1 MADTAVSSQEES
13 STLLVG
19 VGKAVSAM
27 SSKEIKDALEK
38 GDNTAR
44 ASALMAVIRLHVNG
58 EPQNHLI
65 MSVIRYITPID
76 DHLIKKLVLYF
87 WEVVDKRDA
96 DGNLLS
102 VIILICS
109 FLRNDLLH
117 PNEYVRGLTLRFLC
131 KVNEVEL
138 IEPLVSAV
146 VQNLSHKVAYVRR
159 HAVLAAHSI
168 FKKFPKLLP
177 DAPELVEAAIRNES
191 DVSTCRNGLDFLAA
205 FAPERAASYL
215 SAFRD
220 SHTLSTVDGPFLMSV
235 VEFCRQMIRAN
246 PYEKARYVPVLFSV
260 LQSRSP
266 AVRYQCATTLLSLSS
281 SPTAIR
287 QATLTYVD
295 IIKSHSDNSVRL
307 IVVEQLNHMR
317 GAYLYALQDSLLD
330 ILSVL
335 QDGTM
340 TIRERVIELAVEL
353 VTRRNAETFM
363 QAMKKEL
370 LRASRMDSEVEDSNV
385 AMAYRL
391 LVVKA
396 MNAALAR
403 HPPSAPSMLP
413 VLLDYV
419 CDTSTTSKE
428 VITLIKEVLL
438 SQPELRRETMRNVA
452 GIFSMMTSS
461 PVIRTALWMFG
472 AYASSVDEVLLA
484 LRTLKE
490 AVGTLPFEAPKPVAV
505 DAANLTTAAA
515 AAAASNNADAQSK
528 MRAVTTVREDGTY
541 VTTYTATAAAT
552 PAATAANGAGADG
565 DSADASSSGLRVAL
579 LKGDYFLAAA
589 LSSTLAKLVVQLFTT
604 DAKAAVD
611 AATRNAAQSDAL
623 AILREVLRYGTDAD
637 APHPIDADTHE
648 HLRMNIS
655 LLSSPQTTFMIDV
668 LHASTDA
675 LGRAELRAAKESGKA
690 DGGRAASAAAAAAT
704 QLNAIDAPITFSQLS
719 EGKDA
724 VFELE
729 AAAEGPGAGA
739 KEESSERKAQLF
751 LKRLEDTMALSGFND
766 PVYCEASIT
775 VHQFDVSVDWLLV
788 NCTSKQL
795 ANLTIELV
803 SLGGM
808 KLCERPQTYTLN
820 PHETLAVRTSLK
832 VGATETGV
840 IYGTVLYDAPNNQR
854 CSFILNDIHVDIL
867 NYIHPGRCSSAEFR
881 EKWGAFDWENKIAVS
896 TTKRDLPGF
905 VRFIVQELNMRLLE
919 PYEVE
924 QQEEVDPELDLLP
937 ADEDEKCGY
946 VSCNLYAQTAFG
958 EDALANVSV
967 ESDGKGLV
975 SGVIRIRSNTQTI
988 AYGIGEKLNMLQKSG
1003 RL

>member
-1 MADTAVSSQEES
+1 MAETTVSSQEES
-13 STLLVG
+13 STLLVS
-19 VGKAVSAM
+19 VGKTVSAM
-27 SSKEIKDALEK
+27 SSKEIKIALEK

-44 ASALMAVIRLHVNG
+44 ANALMAIICLHVNG
-58 EPQNHLI
+58 EPQNYLI

-87 WEVVDKRDA
+87 WEVIDKRDA
-96 DGNLLS
+96 NGNLLS

-159 HAVLAAHSI
+159 NAVLTVHYI
-168 FKKFPKLLP
+168 FKKFPQLLP
-177 DAPELVEAAIRNES
+177 DAPELVESAMRTET

-215 SAFRD
+215 NDFRD
-220 SHTLSTVDGPFLMSV
+220 SHTLSAVDGPFLMSV

-260 LQSRSP
+260 LQSKSA
-266 AVRYQCATTLLSLSS
+266 AVRYQCATTLLSFSS

-295 IIKSHSDNSVRL
+295 IIKVHSDNSVRL
-307 IVVEQLNHMR
+307 IAVEQLNQMR
-317 GAYLYALQDSLLD
+317 RSYLYVLQDSLLD

-370 LRASRMDSEVEDSNV
+370 LRANRTDFEVEDANG
-385 AMAYRL
+385 AMSYRL
-391 LVVKA
+391 LIIKA
-396 MNAALAR
+396 INTALLR

-413 VLLDYV
+413 VLLDYL
-419 CDTSTTSKE
+419 CDTTSTSKE

-438 SQPELRRETMRNVA
+438 SQPELRRDTMKKLSD
-452 GIFSMMTSS
+452 IFPMMTSV
-461 PVIRTALWMFG
+461 PVMRTALWMFG
-472 AYASSVDEVLLA
+472 AYASSADEVLQA
-484 LRTLKE
+484 LSMLKNVV
-490 AVGTLPFEAPKPVAV
+490 APLPLETPKPAAL
-505 DAANLTTAAA
+505 DAATLTTAA
-515 AAAASNNADAQSK
+515 NNNTSPQPN
-528 MRAVTTVREDGTY
+528 MRAVTKVLEDGTY
-541 VTTYTATAAAT
+541 VTTYTTATPT
-552 PAATAANGAGADG
+552 PAATAANGHGEDG
-565 DSADASSSGLRVAL
+565 SLDVSSSGLRMAL
-579 LKGDYFLAAA
+579 LRGEYFLASAF
-589 LSSTLAKLVVQLFTT
+589 SSTLTKLVVQLFTEE
-604 DAKAAVD
+604 AKGAVD
-611 AATRNAAQSDAL
+611 EATRNAAQSDAL
-623 AILREVLRYGTDAD
+623 AILREILRYGAEAD
-637 APHPIDADTHE
+637 SPNPINADTNE
-648 HLRMNIS
+648 HLRLNIE
-655 LLSSPQTTFMIDV
+655 LLSNPQAPFMLDV
-668 LHASTDA
+668 LHASLEA
-675 LGRAELRAAKESGKA
+675 LGRAERRSTREVGKA
-690 DGGRAASAAAAAAT
+690 DGGVAATAAAAAAAV
-704 QLNAIDAPITFSQLS
+704 QLNAIDAPVMFSQLS
-719 EGKDA
+719 EDKDA
-724 VFELE
+724 IFELD
-729 AAAEGPGAGA
+729 AAADGLDAGA
-739 KEESSERKAQLF
+739 KDESSEHKAQVF
-751 LKRLEDTMALSGFND
+751 LKKLEDTMPLSGFND

-795 ANLTIELV
+795 TNLTIELV

-808 KLCERPQTYTLN
+808 KLCERPQTYILN
-820 PHETLAVRTSLK
+820 PHETIAVRTSLK
-832 VGATETGV
+832 VSATESGV

-854 CSFILNDIHVDIL
+854 CSFILNDIHVDIM
-867 NYIHPGRCSSAEFR
+867 NYIHPSSCCSAEFR
-881 EKWGAFDWENKIAVS
+881 EKWGIFDWENKIAVS
-896 TTKRDLPGF
+896 TMRRDLPSL
-905 VRFIVQELNMRLLE
+905 VRFIVQELNMQLLE

-924 QQEEVDPELDLLP
+924 QQEEQDPELDLLP
-937 ADEDEKCGY
+937 TSEESEGCAY

-975 SGVIRIRSNTQTI
+975 RGVIRIRSNTQSI

-1003 RL
+1003 KL

>member
-1 MADTAVSSQEES
+1 MKMTEAAVSSQEES

-19 VGKAVSAM
+19 LGKTASTM
-27 SSKEIKDALEK
+27 TSKEIKNALEK
-38 GDNTAR
+38 GDITAR
-44 ASALMAVIRLHVNG
+44 ANALMAIIRLHVNG
-58 EPQNHLI
+58 EPQNYLI
-65 MSVIRYITPID
+65 MPVIRYITPID

-159 HAVLAAHSI
+159 NAVLAVHYI

-177 DAPELVEAAIRNES
+177 DAPELVESAMRTEA

-215 SAFRD
+215 SDFRD

-246 PYEKARYVPVLFSV
+246 PYEKARYVPILFSV
-260 LQSRSP
+260 LQSKSA
-266 AVRYQCATTLLSLSS
+266 AVRYQCATTLLNLSS

-295 IIKSHSDNSVRL
+295 IIKVHSDNNVRL
-307 IVVEQLNHMR
+307 IVVEQLNQMR
-317 GAYLYALQDSLLD
+317 GSYLEVLQDSLLD

-335 QDGTM
+335 QDGSM

-370 LRASRMDSEVEDSNV
+370 LRANRMDLDVEDANA

-391 LVVKA
+391 LIIKA
-396 MNAALAR
+396 INTALLR
-403 HPPSAPSMLP
+403 HPPSAPSMMP
-413 VLLDYV
+413 VLLDYL
-419 CDTSTTSKE
+419 CDTTSTSKE
-428 VITLIKEVLL
+428 VVTLIKEVLH
-438 SQPELRRETMRNVA
+438 SQPELRCDTMKKLSD
-452 GIFSMMTSS
+452 IFPMMMSS
-461 PVIRTALWMFG
+461 PVMRTTLWMFG
-472 AYASSVDEVLLA
+472 AYASSPQEVLQ
-484 LRTLKE
+484 TLHILKD
-490 AVGTLPFEAPKPVAV
+490 AVAPLPFEAPRPVAA
-505 DAANLTTAAA
+505 DAVNLSSAAA
-515 AAAASNNADAQSK
+515 AKNTSSQPN
-528 MRAVTTVREDGTY
+528 MRAVTTVLEDGTY
-541 VTTYTATAAAT
+541 VTTYTTATPV
-552 PAATAANGAGADG
+552 PAATMTKGPGESDNPDMG
-565 DSADASSSGLRVAL
+565 SSGLRVAL
-579 LKGDYFLAAA
+579 LKGDYFLATA
-589 LSSTLAKLVVQLFTT
+589 LASTLTKLVVQLFTR
-604 DAKAAVD
+604 DAKEVVD
-611 AATRNAAQSDAL
+611 AATRHTVQSDAL
-623 AILREVLRYGTDAD
+623 AILREILRYGTEVDS
-637 APHPIDADTHE
+637 PYPINADTNE
-648 HLRMNIS
+648 HLRLNIE
-655 LLSSPQTTFMIDV
+655 LLTNPQTSFMMDV
-668 LHASTDA
+668 LNASLEA
-675 LGRAELRAAKESGKA
+675 LGRAERRTAKETGKA
-690 DGGRAASAAAAAAT
+690 DGAAAAT
-704 QLNAIDAPITFSQLS
+704 ASAATEVLLNAIDAPVMFSQLS

-724 VFELE
+724 VIELE
-729 AAAEGPGAGA
+729 AAAEGPDASA
-739 KEESSERKAQLF
+739 KNESSERKAQLF
-751 LKRLEDTMALSGFND
+751 LKKLEDTMPLSGFND

-795 ANLTIELV
+795 TNLTIELV

-808 KLCERPQTYTLN
+808 KLCERPQTYTLH
-820 PHETLAVRTSLK
+820 PHETIAVRTSLK
-832 VGATETGV
+832 VSATESGV
-840 IYGTVLYDAPNNQR
+840 IYGTVLYDAPNNQH
-854 CSFILNDIHVDIL
+854 CSFILNDIHVDIM
-867 NYIHPGRCSSAEFR
+867 NYIHPSPCLSTEFR
-881 EKWGAFDWENKIAVS
+881 EKWGIFDWENKIAVS
-896 TTKRDLPGF
+896 TTKRDLPSL
-905 VRFIVQELNMRLLE
+905 VRFIVQELNMQLLE

-924 QQEEVDPELDLLP
+924 QQDDEEPELKLLP
-937 ADEDEKCGY
+937 SSEDNEKCAY
-946 VSCNLYAQTAFG
+946 VSCNLYAKTAFG

-967 ESDGKGLV
+967 ESDGNGLV

-1003 RL
+1003 KL